1 MSRIHN
7 TFPEEKLFQ
16 GAFPGFP
23 GFFQKKDSFSR
34 FSWCCMNP
42 EDVLEAVIGAWRDLN
57 VTHIDL
63 SNVNHKFIARR
74 QYIMVELRVTC
85 QEKI

>member
-1 MSRIHN
+1 
-7 TFPEEKLFQ
+7 
-16 GAFPGFP
+16 
-23 GFFQKKDSFSR
+23 
-34 FSWCCMNP
+34 MNP

-85 QEKI
+85 EEKI